1 MFGHYTYLLI
11 DLACIALPLIASFE
25 HRITFYKKWK
35 WLLPA
40 IFISYLFMIVWDHY
54 FTVFGVWGFN
64 HDFLLGIEIWGLPLE
79 EHMFFFCIP
88 YAYMFTYEAL
98 KQLVK
103 QDYIGS
109 SSLYISGLLA
119 IGLPI
124 IIYLHF
130 NQLYTA
136 LTALCLE
143 FLLIQHMYVFRSHKR
158 YLGRFYFAFVVCL
171 IPFFVLNGIL
181 TSLPVVIYN
190 NRENLGI
197 RMGTSPIEDL
207 FYGLFNLLLV
217 VTIYERLAKK
227 RGDGILGIEDDEGEQ
242 AEVK

>member
-1 MFGHYTYLLI
+1 MPFLFGQYTYLFI
-11 DLACIALPLIASFE
+11 DIACIALPLLASFE

-40 IFISYLFMIVWDHY
+40 IAIAYLFMIVWDHY

-64 HDFLLGIEIWGLPLE
+64 PDFVLGIEIWELPLE
-79 EHMFFFCIP
+79 EHLFFLCIP
-88 YAYMFTYEAL
+88 YACIFTYEAL
-98 KQLVK
+98 NYLVK
-103 QDYIGS
+103 QDYIGRA
-109 SSLYISGLLA
+109 SLYISGLMA
-119 IGLPI
+119 FGLPI
-124 IIYLHF
+124 VIYLYF

-171 IPFFVLNGIL
+171 LPFFVVNGIL
-181 TSLPVVIYN
+181 TSLPVVVYN

-197 RMGTSPIEDL
+197 RLGSIPIEDV
-207 FYGLFNLLLV
+207 FYGLFHLLLV

-227 RGDGILGIEDDEGEQ
+227 KGEGLLGIEDDE
-242 AEVK
+242 AE